1 MGYIKINGIGPVT
14 ADDVAYVAKEST
26 NKVRMHYTDGKHL
39 TVTTAAGTVDADV
52 AGVKAALEAYQA
64 NQEGPIITAATAT
77 ASSPAVA

>member
-14 ADDVAYVAKEST
+14 ADDVVFVLKNST
-26 NKVRMHYTDGKHL
+26 DKVRITYTSGKHL

-52 AGVKAALEAYQA
+52 AGVQAALEAYQA

>member
-14 ADDVAYVAKEST
+14 ADGIAYVAKQST
-26 NKVRMHYTDGKHL
+26 DKVRMNYTDGKHL

-52 AGVKAALEAYQA
+52 AGVQAALEAYQA

>member
-14 ADDVAYVAKEST
+14 ADGIAFVAKNST
-26 NKVRMHYTDGKHL
+26 DKVRMHYTDGKHL
-39 TVTTAAGTVDADV
+39 TVTTGSTTVDADV
-52 AGVKAALEAYQA
+52 AGVQAALEAYQA